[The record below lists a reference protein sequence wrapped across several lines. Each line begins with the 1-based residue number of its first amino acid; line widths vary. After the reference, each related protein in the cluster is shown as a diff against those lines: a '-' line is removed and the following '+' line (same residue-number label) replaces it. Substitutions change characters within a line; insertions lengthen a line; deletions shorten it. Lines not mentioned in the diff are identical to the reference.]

1 MQETWVCSLGQE
13 DPLREEIA
21 THSTLPRKF
30 HGQRSLADYGPWG
43 LKESDMTK
51 LTEHVCKENLLYSI
65 ENSTQFSVITYMERK
80 SKKEWIYVYT
90 QLIHFSVHL
99 KLTQHCKETICQ

>member
-1 MQETWVCSLGQE
+1 MSLPGEFYGQ
-13 DPLREEIA
+13 
-21 THSTLPRKF
+21 K
-30 HGQRSLADYGPWG
+30 SLAGYGPWG

-80 SKKEWIYVYT
+80 SKKEWIYVYAY
-90 QLIHFSVHL
+90 LINFS
-99 KLTQHCKETICQ
+99 I